1 MLMVHLQ
8 RNETIIAG
16 TCNVWEWGSRDS
28 LNAHLSFRR
37 TSVVNVPGT
46 NEFTRAHNTLGN
58 WRNPFLLLN
67 FISENVSIETL
78 NFYHIDL
85 YTI

>member
-1 MLMVHLQ
+1 
-8 RNETIIAG
+8 
-16 TCNVWEWGSRDS
+16 VWEWGSKDS

-46 NEFTRAHNTLGN
+46 SEFTRAHNTLGD
-58 WRNPFLLLN
+58 WRNPFSLLS
-67 FISENVSIETL
+67 FISGNVSIET
-78 NFYHIDL
+78 FDHIDL